1 MRWLGRV
8 IGLAVVGGCIVLSGC
23 TRTTPEPPSLPSRSA
38 ARSVFTDTALYR
50 RYCVVPE
57 GKSVDLKQPCFLLD
71 QGRQPNR
78 LPPGL
83 RP

>member
-1 MRWLGRV
+1 MIR
-8 IGLAVVGGCIVLSGC
+8 LAAASGC
-23 TRTTPEPPSLPSRSA
+23 TLFLGCTPSTPEPPSLPSRSA